1 MNHRA
6 TARFWAC
13 YRGLPEEV
21 RRQADRDY
29 ELLRADPRH
38 PSLHFK
44 KVGVF
49 WSVRVGLHYRAL
61 AVEDGDDIVW
71 VWIGSH
77 AEYDRL
83 VRTRA

>member
-6 TARFWAC
+6 TARFGAC
-13 YRGLPEEV
+13 DRGLPEEV

-44 KVGVF
+44 KVGAF

-61 AVEDGDDIVW
+61 AVEDGQDIVW
-71 VWIGSH
+71 VWIGTH

-83 VRTRA
+83 VQTRA